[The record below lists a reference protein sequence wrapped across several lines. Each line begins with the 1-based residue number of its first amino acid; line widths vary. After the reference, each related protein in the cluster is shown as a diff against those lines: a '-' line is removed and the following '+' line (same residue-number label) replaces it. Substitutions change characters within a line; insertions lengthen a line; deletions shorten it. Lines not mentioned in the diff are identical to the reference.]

1 MSSDNYTGPIQAINI
16 DPTYR
21 IWSFLCNQ
29 TGSPYV
35 PLAVDINGVSYQIDS
50 KDNLLRN
57 PSEISPP
64 GFCNV
69 GIRNYT
75 TTTSIHSLL
84 GLPFF
89 RSVYVYVA
97 PDSFCFALNHIV
109 VSVQRISFSYRR
121 LSQRLLWLRIP
132 EGE

>member
-1 MSSDNYTGPIQAINI
+1 MSSDNYTGPVQIINI
-16 DPTYR
+16 DPTLGTYG
-21 IWSFLCNQ
+21 FLCNQ
-29 TGSPYV
+29 TSGSYV
-35 PLAVDINGVSYQIDS
+35 PLAVDINGVSYQVDS

-57 PSEISPP
+57 NSGFSAP

-89 RSVYVYVA
+89 RSVYVYVS
-97 PDSFCFALNHIV
+97 PDSFT
-109 VSVQRISFSYRR
+109 
-121 LSQRLLWLRIP
+121 LR
-132 EGE
+132 